1 MRPPTLYFLLRWC
14 VCVLSAVDCLPPF
27 SVCVFLTSSL
37 FLPSFAFLSP
47 HSPFAC
53 LRFPAPAPHRTR
65 DTPFLSPRE
74 SLLPLP
80 LKTELSPAGPGDG
93 SGPHLTHNGS
103 SQNPAARP
111 GPGANT
117 PQRGSSALQRESE
130 LAIRPSR
137 SCHHLLWGLEQVT

>member
-1 MRPPTLYFLLRWC
+1 M
-14 VCVLSAVDCLPPF
+14 CVLSAFDCLPH

-37 FLPSFAFLSP
+37 FLSFGFLSP
-47 HSPFAC
+47 HSPFTC

-65 DTPFLSPRE
+65 GTPFLSPRE

-111 GPGANT
+111 GPDAST

-130 LAIRPSR
+130 LAIRPSQ